1 MSIKNITSLSMG
13 LYKLKEH
20 LNNKIIID
28 KVNIALI
35 KTESYEYQVGLLK
48 TTCHFKI
55 RRPTL

>member
-1 MSIKNITSLSMG
+1 MG

-35 KTESYEYQVGLLK
+35 KTESYEYQIGLLK
-48 TTCHFKI
+48 TTCHFTI